1 MWRSCR
7 ACCASTL
14 RNPARGSRLL
24 VRVRDRPFGFLVIF
38 LAAPPV
44 VKKLTRVCG
53 WVRFEPQVSTGL
65 QISRPRAFRGLFG
78 LGKALQKATSRHS
91 TTHRALFTAMSA
103 FTVASNLTSRV
114 ALPKARAARRTA
126 RRATAVRASEEPA
139 AEPAPEVP
147 AAPAVPTSFTLAQA
161 FAFSGPEGSNFA
173 GSGPEIMN
181 GRLAMLGFVAAAGAE
196 IATGEPVYQQFGE
209 APAPILLTI
218 ALFTAA
224 SVVPFLSNTKA
235 EDAGMWTR
243 EKELLNGRAAMI
255 GMLALLGFEAV
266 KHVPCL

>member
-1 MWRSCR
+1 
-7 ACCASTL
+7 
-14 RNPARGSRLL
+14 
-24 VRVRDRPFGFLVIF
+24 
-38 LAAPPV
+38 
-44 VKKLTRVCG
+44 
-53 WVRFEPQVSTGL
+53 
-65 QISRPRAFRGLFG
+65 
-78 LGKALQKATSRHS
+78 
-91 TTHRALFTAMSA
+91 
-103 FTVASNLTSRV
+103 
-114 ALPKARAARRTA
+114 
-126 RRATAVRASEEPA
+126 
-139 AEPAPEVP
+139 
-147 AAPAVPTSFTLAQA
+147 
-161 FAFSGPEGSNFA
+161 
-173 GSGPEIMN
+173 MN

-209 APAPILLTI
+209 APTQILLTI

>member
-1 MWRSCR
+1 MYKR
-7 ACCASTL
+7 
-14 RNPARGSRLL
+14 
-24 VRVRDRPFGFLVIF
+24 
-38 LAAPPV
+38 
-44 VKKLTRVCG
+44 
-53 WVRFEPQVSTGL
+53 Q
-65 QISRPRAFRGLFG
+65 
-78 LGKALQKATSRHS
+78 
-91 TTHRALFTAMSA
+91 
-103 FTVASNLTSRV
+103 
-114 ALPKARAARRTA
+114 
-126 RRATAVRASEEPA
+126 
-139 AEPAPEVP
+139 
-147 AAPAVPTSFTLAQA
+147 
-161 FAFSGPEGSNFA
+161 AFSGPEGSNFA

>member
-1 MWRSCR
+1 MVWKS
-7 ACCASTL
+7 
-14 RNPARGSRLL
+14 
-24 VRVRDRPFGFLVIF
+24 
-38 LAAPPV
+38 
-44 VKKLTRVCG
+44 
-53 WVRFEPQVSTGL
+53 E
-65 QISRPRAFRGLFG
+65 
-78 LGKALQKATSRHS
+78 QKATSRHF
-91 TTHRALFTAMSA
+91 TTHRALLTAMSA

-126 RRATAVRASEEPA
+126 RRATAIRASEEPA